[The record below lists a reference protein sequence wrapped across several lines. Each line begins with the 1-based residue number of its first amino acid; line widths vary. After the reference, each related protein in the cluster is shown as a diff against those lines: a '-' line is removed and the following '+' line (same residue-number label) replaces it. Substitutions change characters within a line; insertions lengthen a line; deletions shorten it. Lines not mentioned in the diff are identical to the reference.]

1 MIILGLAYYYNGSFR
16 SAIQLNQL
24 SDGTVEIFTSKG
36 ELIANVDDG
45 YELRNVINNL
55 VRY

>member
-1 MIILGLAYYYNGSFR
+1 MIILGLAYYFNGSFR
-16 SAIQLNQL
+16 SAIQLNQRP
-24 SDGTVEIFTSKG
+24 DGTVEVITSKG

-55 VRY
+55 IRY